1 MKLAVEHYEK
11 HNRPIK
17 IAIDTSIWQYQVQA
31 GKGGTNPALRTFYYR
46 LLRLLSWSI
55 QPLFVFDG
63 AHKPPFKR
71 GKKTSSDVVSLPNM
85 MAKEMLKLFGFPYHT
100 APGEAEAEC
109 AILQQEGIVDAVLSE
124 DVDTLMFGCTISLR
138 NWSSEGTRGNKSPTH
153 INVYYAQAT
162 KGGRAKL
169 DREDM
174 ILIALMSGGDYIPAG
189 IPGCGIKTAC
199 EAARAGFG
207 KDLCRIP
214 RKDTIGLN
222 QWRERLDYELRTNES
237 GHFRQKHRNMQI
249 PSKFPD
255 PAVLGYYTNPVV
267 SSSEKISDLRNSITW
282 DNGVD
287 IQALRLFV
295 ADAFEWH
302 YLDGANKFIRGLAP
316 ALFNHYLLNRR
327 DPRDTTGDE
336 LDTQAE
342 QEKYYVKAICG
353 RRLHFT
359 TDGIPELRI
368 AYLPSSIVN
377 LDLSQEESSSYAGI
391 NGVESD
397 SEPHADDVE
406 PQQSPSRKRNPSTYD
421 PTQIEKVWIPE
432 TFVKIGVPLLVETW
446 EEDMRDPR
454 RFATRKAREREALA
468 GGTKKKST
476 TINSYAK
483 VSKPSVRA
491 ISSRAT
497 ASSSRAGPESTL
509 DRRSLTPSMP
519 VLDMASQ
526 TGFKKGLTTQRGST
540 NLTSESLARNPN
552 GLSKPATVTEQKS
565 SSRGTNWSKNW
576 AVNSWT
582 LSKRSSTNSGKVTI
596 SIDLTALERPDTPK
610 RCNSDSTVKGTLLP
624 TDNRSLDLSKADNI
638 NSGPRTYEP
647 DPLSD
652 SPTMK
657 RVNTRLAHR
666 SKILETENSVA
677 PSPPGCLEEEW
688 RGLERRHPQP
698 FNSEEV
704 NRSMKFDTLHSSVDL
719 SSSPQS
725 SPVPSPSSMIHPPRR
740 KDANF
745 LASET
750 APVQINQGSAKAKRA
765 AKTVR
770 LRESLS
776 GTWSAVD
783 TSGSQKQKHQC
794 VFEEVEI
801 LDLTG
806 T

>member
-1 MKLAVEHYEK
+1 
-11 HNRPIK
+11 
-17 IAIDTSIWQYQVQA
+17 
-31 GKGGTNPALRTFYYR
+31 
-46 LLRLLSWSI
+46 
-55 QPLFVFDG
+55 
-63 AHKPPFKR
+63 
-71 GKKTSSDVVSLPNM
+71 

-124 DVDTLMFGCTISLR
+124 DVDTLMFGCTMSLR

-153 INVYYAQAT
+153 INVYHAKAT
-162 KGGRAKL
+162 KDGRAKL
-169 DREDM
+169 DREGM

-207 KDLCRIP
+207 KDLCRIH
-214 RKDTIGLN
+214 RKDISGLN

-237 GHFRQKHRNMQI
+237 GHFRQKHRTLQI

-255 PAVLGYYTNPVV
+255 PAVLGYYTNPAV

-282 DNGVD
+282 DHGVD

-302 YLDGANKFIRGLAP
+302 YLEGAKKFIRGLAP
-316 ALFNHYLLNRR
+316 ALFNHYLVNRR

-336 LDTQAE
+336 LDLQAK

-359 TDGIPELRI
+359 TDGTPELRI

-391 NGVESD
+391 NEDDSD
-397 SEPHADDVE
+397 SEPHADDAE

-432 TFVKIGVPLLVETW
+432 TIVKMGVPLLVETW
-446 EEDMRDPR
+446 EEDMRDPK

-476 TINSYAK
+476 TIDSYAK
-483 VSKPSVRA
+483 ISKPSVHA

-497 ASSSRAGPESTL
+497 ASSSRANPESAL
-509 DRRSLTPSMP
+509 DRRSLTSSTPVFDMPSQIG
-519 VLDMASQ
+519 S
-526 TGFKKGLTTQRGST
+526 KKAFTQRGSVK
-540 NLTSESLARNPN
+540 LPSESLTRNPS
-552 GLSKPATVTEQKS
+552 GLPKPAAITERKS
-565 SSRGTNWSKNW
+565 SSKGTNWSKNR
-576 AVNSWT
+576 AVNPWT
-582 LSKRSSTNSGKVTI
+582 LSKRSPVTSGKATI
-596 SIDLTALERPDTPK
+596 SIELTALERPGTSK
-610 RCNSDSTVKGTLLP
+610 RCNSDPVVNRTLLP
-624 TDNRSLDLSKADNI
+624 TDDRSLDLSKSYTANA
-638 NSGPRTYEP
+638 GPRIYES

-652 SPTMK
+652 SPTKK
-657 RVNTRLAHR
+657 RAITRLAHR
-666 SKILETENSVA
+666 PKILQTESDAA
-677 PSPPGCLEEEW
+677 PSSSGCLNEAW
-688 RGLERRHPQP
+688 RGEERRHLQSL
-698 FNSEEV
+698 NSEGV
-704 NRSMKFDTLHSSVDL
+704 NRCIKFNTLHSPIDL

-725 SPVPSPSSMIHPPRR
+725 STLPPPSSMMHPPRR
-740 KDANF
+740 KNADA
-745 LASET
+745 LADET
-750 APVQINQGSAKAKRA
+750 FPIQISQDSGKAARTT
-765 AKTVR
+765 KTVR
-770 LRESLS
+770 LRGSLS
-776 GTWSAVD
+776 GTWSAVN
-783 TSGSQKQKHQC
+783 TSGFQRQNGQC
-794 VFEEVEI
+794 IFEGVET

-806 T
+806 I